1 MPNEWKV
8 LTRVIEHGSEFEFTD
23 ETFEQYITAVSE
35 AYADSTSRHEGTPME
50 EDEYHTFL
58 VEHVLS
64 DSRVIE
70 VLEDAEVPDSKISSI
85 RDRTID
91 LEASVNQWN
100 EIRFTLDE
108 LLDLLMLMKLVRDY
122 SQSSNS
128 RRIESRYRLQK
139 LVYLV
144 NHNLMNQED
153 YSMDN
158 SRFGLLSKTGYR
170 YRYSNRE
177 AGPFSEELYEDK
189 NRLFAWNLIDEPVV
203 GSDGTGEVAE
213 RNRRYAIELSAQ
225 GEIMVERF
233 YDRIGNTDSFIISAW
248 NQAQT
253 EEIQKAVEMNYSEF
267 KDSVDQIEGVQT
279 TDKGRGLLIG
289 PENKF
294 QETDIE
300 YLEELRGEFE
310 HAGA

>member
-23 ETFEQYITAVSE
+23 ETYERYIAAVSE
-35 AYADSTSRHEGTPME
+35 AYADATARHEGTPRT
-50 EDEYHTFL
+50 EDEYHSFL
-58 VEHVLS
+58 IEEVLT

-70 VLEDAEVPDSKISSI
+70 ALEESEAPDSKISSI
-85 RDRTID
+85 HNRTLD

-108 LLDLLMLMKLVRDY
+108 LLDLLMLLKLIRDY
-122 SQSSNS
+122 TESSNLNQV
-128 RRIESRYRLQK
+128 ESRYRLQK

-144 NHNLMNQED
+144 NHNLMNQEG

-158 SRFGLLSKTGYR
+158 SRFGLLNKTGYR
-170 YRYSNRE
+170 YRYSKRE
-177 AGPFSEELYEDK
+177 SGPYSEELYEDK
-189 NRLFAWNLIDEPVV
+189 NRLFAWSLIDEPIA

-213 RNRRYAIELSAQ
+213 RNRRYSIELSAQ

-233 YDRIGNTDSFIISAW
+233 YDRIERTDSFIISAW

-253 EEIQKAVEMNYSEF
+253 EEIQKTIQMDHSEL
-267 KDSVDQIEGVQT
+267 KEHVNQIEGVRT
-279 TDKGRGLLIG
+279 TDNGGELLIG

-310 HAGA
+310 YARA

>member
-8 LTRVIEHGSEFEFTD
+8 LTRVIEHDSGFEFTD
-23 ETFEQYITAVSE
+23 ETYERYITAVSE
-35 AYADSTSRHEGTPME
+35 AYADATSRREGTPTE
-50 EDEYHTFL
+50 EDQYHSFL
-58 VEHVLS
+58 VEEVLS
-64 DSRVIE
+64 DSRVIK
-70 VLEDAEVPDSKISSI
+70 VLEEVQAPSSKITSI
-85 RDRTID
+85 HDGTID
-91 LEASVNQWN
+91 LESSVDQWY

-108 LLDLLMLMKLVRDY
+108 LLDFLMLLKLVRDY
-122 SQSSNS
+122 TEASSS
-128 RRIESRYRLQK
+128 KQIESRYKFQK

-153 YSMDN
+153 YLMDD

-177 AGPFSEELYEDK
+177 SGPYSEEVYEDK
-189 NRLFAWNLIDEPVV
+189 NRLFAWKLIDEPVT
-203 GSDGTGEVAE
+203 GSEGTGEVAE

-233 YDRIGNTDSFIISAW
+233 YNRIESTDSFIISAW

-253 EEIQKAVEMNYSEF
+253 KEVQKVAQMNHSEL
-267 KDSVDQIEGVQT
+267 KEYVNQIEGVRT
-279 TDKGRGLLIG
+279 TDKGGELLIG

-294 QETDIE
+294 QETEIE

-310 HAGA
+310 HARA

>member
-23 ETFEQYITAVSE
+23 ETYERYIAAVSE
-35 AYADSTSRHEGTPME
+35 AYADATARHEGTPRT
-50 EDEYHTFL
+50 EDEYHSFL
-58 VEHVLS
+58 IEEVLT
-64 DSRVIE
+64 DRRVIE
-70 VLEDAEVPDSKISSI
+70 ALEESEAPDSKISSI
-85 RDRTID
+85 HDGTID
-91 LEASVNQWN
+91 LETSVNQWN

-108 LLDLLMLMKLVRDY
+108 LLDLLMLLKLIRDY
-122 SQSSNS
+122 TESSNLNQV
-128 RRIESRYRLQK
+128 ESRYRLQK

-158 SRFGLLSKTGYR
+158 SRFGLLNKTGYR
-170 YRYSNRE
+170 YRYSKRE
-177 AGPFSEELYEDK
+177 SGPYSEELYEDK
-189 NRLFAWNLIDEPVV
+189 NRLFAWSLIDEPIA

-213 RNRRYAIELSAQ
+213 RNRQYSIELSAQ

-233 YDRIGNTDSFIISAW
+233 YDRIEETDSFIISAW

-253 EEIQKAVEMNYSEF
+253 EEIQKTIQMDHSEF
-267 KDSVDQIEGVQT
+267 KEHVNQIEGVRT
-279 TDKGRGLLIG
+279 TDNGGELLIG

-310 HAGA
+310 YARA

>member
-8 LTRVIEHGSEFEFTD
+8 LTRVIEHGSEFQFTD
-23 ETFEQYITAVSE
+23 ETYERYITAVSE
-35 AYADSTSRHEGTPME
+35 AYADATSKHEGTPRTE
-50 EDEYHTFL
+50 EEYYSFL
-58 VEHVLS
+58 IEDVLS

-70 VLEDAEVPDSKISSI
+70 VLEGSEVPASKISSI
-85 RDRTID
+85 HDGTID
-91 LEASVNQWN
+91 LESSINRWS

-108 LLDLLMLMKLVRDY
+108 LLDLLMLLKLIRDY
-122 SQSSNS
+122 TESSSLNKV
-128 RRIESRYRLQK
+128 ESRYRLQK

-144 NHNLMNQED
+144 NYNLVNQED

-170 YRYSNRE
+170 YRYSKRE
-177 AGPFSEELYEDK
+177 SGPYSEEVYEDK
-189 NRLFAWNLIDEPVV
+189 NRLFAWSLIDEPVA

-233 YDRIGNTDSFIISAW
+233 YDRIERADSFIISAW

-253 EEIQKAVEMNYSEF
+253 EEIQKAVQMNHSEL
-267 KDSVDQIEGVQT
+267 KEHVNQIEGFQT
-279 TDKGRGLLIG
+279 TDQGGELLIG

-310 HAGA
+310 HARA

>member
-23 ETFEQYITAVSE
+23 ETYEQYITAVSA
-35 AYADSTSRHEGTPME
+35 AYADATSRREGTPRE
-50 EDEYHTFL
+50 EDEYHSFL
-58 VEHVLS
+58 VEEVLS
-64 DSRVIE
+64 DNRVIE
-70 VLEDAEVPDSKISSI
+70 VLEEAQAPASKISAI
-85 RDRTID
+85 HDGTID
-91 LEASVNQWN
+91 LEDSVNQWN

-108 LLDLLMLMKLVRDY
+108 LLDLLMLLKLVRDY
-122 SQSSNS
+122 SQSSSS
-128 RRIESRYRLQK
+128 RQVESRYRLQK

-153 YSMDN
+153 YSVEN
-158 SRFGLLSKTGYR
+158 NRFGLLTKTGYR

-177 AGPFSEELYEDK
+177 SGPYSEEVYQDK
-189 NRLFAWNLIDEPVV
+189 NRLFAWNLIDEPVA
-203 GSDGTGEVAE
+203 GSNGTGEVAE
-213 RNRRYAIELSAQ
+213 KNRRYAIELSAQ

-233 YDRIGNTDSFIISAW
+233 YNQIESTDSFIISAW

-253 EEIQKAVEMNYSEF
+253 EEIQKAAQMNHSEF
-267 KDSVDQIEGVQT
+267 REHVNQIEGVQT
-279 TDKGRGLLIG
+279 TEKGGELLIG

-300 YLEELRGEFE
+300 YLEDLRGEFE